1 MKLKIINLEGIYLS
15 LDVDSI
21 VIKTIAGELT
31 ILNKHLPL
39 ITICEISI
47 LKIKKNGVYQ
57 NYALAGGTLFVDEN
71 EVKIMTSAI
80 ESEQEIDYNRAI
92 KAKQRALDRLND
104 PKSDIKRAEI
114 ALKRAMNRLSLKVK
128 E

>member
-47 LKIKKNGVYQ
+47 LKIKKDGVYQ
-57 NYALAGGTLFVDEN
+57 NYALAGGTLF
-71 EVKIMTSAI
+71 
-80 ESEQEIDYNRAI
+80 DYNRAI

>member
-1 MKLKIINLEGIYLS
+1 MLWQVEHYLS
-15 LDVDSI
+15 M
-21 VIKTIAGELT
+21 K
-31 ILNKHLPL
+31 
-39 ITICEISI
+39 
-47 LKIKKNGVYQ
+47 
-57 NYALAGGTLFVDEN
+57 

>member
-39 ITICEISI
+39 ITICEIMLWQVEHYLSMKMK
-47 LKIKKNGVYQ
+47 LK
-57 NYALAGGTLFVDEN
+57 L
-71 EVKIMTSAI
+71 
-80 ESEQEIDYNRAI
+80 
-92 KAKQRALDRLND
+92 
-104 PKSDIKRAEI
+104 
-114 ALKRAMNRLSLKVK
+114 
-128 E
+128 